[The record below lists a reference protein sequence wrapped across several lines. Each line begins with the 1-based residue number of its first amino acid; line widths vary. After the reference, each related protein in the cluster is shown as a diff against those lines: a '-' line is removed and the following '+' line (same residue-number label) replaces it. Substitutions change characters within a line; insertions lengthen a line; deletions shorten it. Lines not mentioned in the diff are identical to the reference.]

1 MKEFET
7 TLEIKADSEF
17 FDGHFPSFPLM
28 PAVAQLDLVA
38 HVALVQ
44 FSVPVRIK
52 KIKRIKFNEKILPGA
67 VVFLKIVQD
76 DTEDDTKKITFE
88 IRSGDKTVLYSSGTY
103 FV

>member
-52 KIKRIKFNEKILPGA
+52 KIKRIKFNEKILPGTL
-67 VVFLKIVQD
+67 VFLKLAMD
-76 DTEDDTKKITFE
+76 ESNEKISFE
-88 IRSGDKTVLYSSGTY
+88 MKSCDGKILYSSGVY

>member
-76 DTEDDTKKITFE
+76 DTEDDTKKIMFE
-88 IRSGDKTVLYSSGTY
+88 MKSCDGKILYSSGVY